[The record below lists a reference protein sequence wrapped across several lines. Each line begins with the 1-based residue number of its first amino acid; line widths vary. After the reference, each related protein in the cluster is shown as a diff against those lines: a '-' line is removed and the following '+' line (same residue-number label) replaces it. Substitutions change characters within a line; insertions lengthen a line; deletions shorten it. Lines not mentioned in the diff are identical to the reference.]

1 MVQCFL
7 SGHCGGSQLKETRG
21 AISDA
26 GLTQCNGALQTSCC
40 TVRHEAKANEGE
52 AGPPQGMI
60 WPVMNSVIVTP
71 GPQCF
76 CAYAAGVNASA
87 TTAAH
92 RARSL

>member
-7 SGHCGGSQLKETRG
+7 SGHCGGSQLKETSG

-26 GLTQCNGALQTSCC
+26 GLTQRNGALQTSRC
-40 TVRHEAKANEGE
+40 TVRHEAKANDSE
-52 AGPPQGMI
+52 AGPPYGMTGPI
-60 WPVMNSVIVTP
+60 MNSVIVTP
-71 GPQCF
+71 GPQRF